1 MKNTLSGATLVLFA
15 SNLGLTFTEKVY
27 HLALWTHP
35 EKTRFLLVLCIVGAI
50 FSMVI
55 PFKLI
60 LILFGCCVL
69 FPVVLPRLSHGLEEV
84 EPPSL
89 YLLHHQ
95 LHQQLPGR

>member
-15 SNLGLTFTEKVY
+15 ANLCLTLTEKVY
-27 HLALWTHP
+27 HLVLWTHP

-50 FSMVI
+50 FSMVV

-69 FPVVLPRLSHGLEEV
+69 FPVAFLP
-84 EPPSL
+84 
-89 YLLHHQ
+89 LLH
-95 LHQQLPGR
+95 GI

>member
-15 SNLGLTFTEKVY
+15 ANLCLTLTEKVY

-50 FSMVI
+50 
-55 PFKLI
+55 KLI

-69 FPVVLPRLSHGLEEV
+69 FPVAFLPLLHGIEEGESV
-84 EPPSL
+84 AL
-89 YLLHHQ
+89 YLCRHQ
-95 LHQQLPGR
+95 LYQQLP

>member
-15 SNLGLTFTEKVY
+15 ANLCLTFTEKVY

-50 FSMVI
+50 FSMVV

-69 FPVVLPRLSHGLEEV
+69 FPVAFFPLSNAVEEG
-84 EPPSL
+84 ESAT
-89 YLLHHQ
+89 LHLCRHQ
-95 LHQQLPGR
+95 LYQQLP